1 MKKYIVD
8 KPKFWFL
15 TANFTVS
22 KFSTLDQGPQ
32 CGNPAKFIR
41 FIYNRVIL
49 ENEVVRAASISALAK
64 FGTVPAL
71 TDSVLTLLQ
80 RSMVDEDDEVRDRA
94 TFYFHVL
101 KLKSAQLNSQMI
113 INGLIVSL
121 PALERQLQ
129 NYLQSGAEEPFN
141 MKTVPVMA
149 VKDEPEK
156 ATITKK
162 KEPNKQDIYMEEI
175 SRIPQFAALGPLFKS
190 SAEQKLT
197 EAETEYQ
204 ISVIKHTFGNNILL
218 QFNCSNT
225 LNDQLLKDLTIEVE
239 GADGYEAISYL
250 PLGELAYGTPGKSYC
265 LLELP
270 DEDDICATTLSCQ
283 MKFVVHDCD
292 PNSGEA
298 DEQGFPDEY
307 VIDDIEISVGD
318 HIQKVLKP
326 NFAASWDEVGG
337 SNEVEDTYHLSEI
350 ESLEDAVKQIIQFL
364 GMQPCERSDKIPE
377 GKVHHV
383 LILSGVYRGGHEI
396 LVRAKLVLKDGV
408 QMQLTVRGTDPT
420 SVAIVAAAIA

>member
-1 MKKYIVD
+1 
-8 KPKFWFL
+8 
-15 TANFTVS
+15 
-22 KFSTLDQGPQ
+22 
-32 CGNPAKFIR
+32 
-41 FIYNRVIL
+41 
-49 ENEVVRAASISALAK
+49 
-64 FGTVPAL
+64 
-71 TDSVLTLLQ
+71 
-80 RSMVDEDDEVRDRA
+80 MVDEDDEVRDRA